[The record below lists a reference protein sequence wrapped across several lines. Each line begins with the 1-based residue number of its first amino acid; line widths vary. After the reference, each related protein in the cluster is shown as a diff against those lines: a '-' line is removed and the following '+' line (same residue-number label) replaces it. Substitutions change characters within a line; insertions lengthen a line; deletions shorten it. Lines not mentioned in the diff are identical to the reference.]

1 MFGEKKSRKMY
12 IENIYW
18 KIYIGI
24 IFTSFNTTPLILL
37 VKVILLRNC
46 NSVKDVYS
54 IGLMLVCRWEGVNAL
69 VQKKFHSTIHLLNQH
84 LHAQS
89 TVGIP
94 YECVESVES

>member
-1 MFGEKKSRKMY
+1 MEKKNRGKCT
-12 IENIYW
+12 
-18 KIYIGI
+18 IYIGI

-46 NSVKDVYS
+46 NSVKGVYS

-89 TVGIP
+89 TDGIP